1 MSSEARGF
9 SDVLRNRNFLRLWL
23 AQALSQ
29 VAQNGVNLVQIVLIE
44 ILTHSSGQIALMVL
58 AFSLPGALL
67 SIFAGVVVDRVS
79 NRLILFAS
87 NALRVVFTLGFLLA
101 FHGLADWAALIVIYV
116 LTFINSAIGQFFAPA
131 ESATIPSLV
140 ERSSLLSATALFN
153 LTMTVAQL
161 VGLVLIFP
169 LVLKFGNNFG
179 PNRGID
185 ISFVLVASL
194 YLIAAILVIF
204 LPSDSHRYHPERMNS
219 PRQTLREI
227 RQGWRYVRRNGR
239 IYVPMLHLTI
249 VAMLVM
255 VLVTIGPGFATRI
268 LGLEPED
275 AIYIF
280 GPAGAGMLISTLA
293 IGRFGQHVNRDRM
306 CTIGEIAI
314 SVVLV
319 GLAAV
324 GWISTSAHT
333 IEQLNGLSY
342 LPVVMALAL
351 ALGAS
356 LALIAIPAQT
366 SLQERSPAEL
376 RGRVFALLYTLTS
389 LVVIGP
395 LIFIGALADRIGIS
409 AVSLLVALATCAAG
423 LFGILHD
430 RQKREMSPVEATE
443 T

>member
-1 MSSEARGF
+1 
-9 SDVLRNRNFLRLWL
+9 
-23 AQALSQ
+23 
-29 VAQNGVNLVQIVLIE
+29 
-44 ILTHSSGQIALMVL
+44 
-58 AFSLPGALL
+58 
-67 SIFAGVVVDRVS
+67 
-79 NRLILFAS
+79 
-87 NALRVVFTLGFLLA
+87 
-101 FHGLADWAALIVIYV
+101 
-116 LTFINSAIGQFFAPA
+116 
-131 ESATIPSLV
+131 
-140 ERSSLLSATALFN
+140 
-153 LTMTVAQL
+153 L
-161 VGLVLIFP
+161 VGLVLVFP
-169 LVLKFGNNFG
+169 LVLKLGNNFG

-185 ISFVLVASL
+185 ISFVLVAGL

-204 LPSDSHRYHPERMNS
+204 LPSDSHRYHPQRMNS

-227 RQGWRYVRRNGR
+227 REGWRYVRSNGR
-239 IYVPMLHLTI
+239 IYVPILHLTV

-268 LGLEPED
+268 LGLAAED

-293 IGRFGQHVNRDRM
+293 IGRFGQRMNRDRM
-306 CTIGEIAI
+306 STIGEIAI
-314 SVVLV
+314 SVVLA

-366 SLQERSPAEL
+366 NLQERSPAEL

-409 AVSLLVALATCAAG
+409 TVTLLVALATCATG
-423 LFGILHD
+423 LFGIQHD
-430 RQKREMSPVEATE
+430 RQQREMSPVEATE
-443 T
+443 P